1 MNLTKSQIIKRWG
14 EIMAK
19 DAYWFKHDSNARTDP
34 KVMRLFRLH
43 GVAGYGLYWIVIE
56 MLRDAESYKLPIDSI
71 PDICYTYQTDENIFH
86 ALFDVGLLSRDESH
100 FYSDSL
106 NQKMETYDEFREQRR
121 VAGIR
126 SGQKRRTD
134 GGDAT
139 AQQPHSKS
147 DTNERPTNGQEPP
160 EEPPQKQPINE
171 ERTRVEHVFNERST
185 HVEHMPNYKRR
196 GEEMRV
202 DEMIERGEKNG
213 QIPTGNNTRSALSLF
228 EINPETIFDYL
239 KTEFPNQKTNYKNI
253 SFDDLKRIA
262 DKYYF
267 DRGRSNFKKNGKPI
281 ENWQSDVLGY
291 IISYDENAPPK
302 KYDEERKRKFLES
315 TG

>member
-1 MNLTKSQIIKRWG
+1 
-14 EIMAK
+14 MAK

-71 PDICYTYQTDENIFH
+71 PDICYTYQTDGNIFH

-126 SGQKRRTD
+126 SGQKRRT
-134 GGDAT
+134 A
-139 AQQPHSKS
+139 
-147 DTNERPTNGQEPP
+147 NERPTNGQEPP
-160 EEPPQKQPINE
+160 EETPLKQPINE

-185 HVEHMPNYKRR
+185 HVEHVPNYKIREDKKR
-196 GEEMRV
+196 EIEE
-202 DEMIERGEKNG
+202 EREKNG

-228 EINPETIFDYL
+228 EINPKAIFEYL
-239 KTEFPNQKTNYKNI
+239 KTEYPNQKTNYKNI
-253 SFDDLKRIA
+253 GFDDLKRIA

-267 DRGRSNFKKNGKPI
+267 DRGRSSFKKNGKPI